1 MLRVGN
7 VPVSDVKL
15 LALFVCSVILFPGA
29 EDASVFVE
37 LKEVPMVV
45 DEFYSDLVVSF
56 KDVVPV
62 GCVRGSLRFKENSF
76 PKEFRR

>member
-1 MLRVGN
+1 MLRVGG

-15 LALFVCSVILFPGA
+15 LALFVCSAILFPST

-45 DEFYSDLVVSF
+45 DEFYSNLVASF
-56 KDVVPV
+56 KDVVSV
-62 GCVRGSLRFKENSF
+62 SYVRGSLRFKEYSF
-76 PKEFRR
+76 PKELRG